1 MMKSRGIVEI
11 KIDDIQLNPSDTLA
25 YESPEQQRKI
35 DKMAKRLR
43 EEGQLEPIR
52 LREDLTII
60 DGQLRYFAARRLGCK
75 VVKAIIVSA

>member
-1 MMKSRGIVEI
+1 MMKSREIVEV

-52 LREDLTII
+52 LR
-60 DGQLRYFAARRLGCK
+60 
-75 VVKAIIVSA
+75 